1 VQFRWNKPGLA
12 ELRGKRKSLLRHE
25 MSTDEDVLDGGSVDQ
40 KPPELM
46 TATEH
51 FMARK
56 FKEARGMR
64 YEKRA
69 ILKATGTS
77 ISKKQN
83 ISVNSYVKEVLQ
95 DLVYVDTVIGNNV
108 HATEDLM
115 ELSNEG
121 LVVSTNSLETMPK
134 HLTGVKVA

>member
-1 VQFRWNKPGLA
+1 
-12 ELRGKRKSLLRHE
+12 
-25 MSTDEDVLDGGSVDQ
+25 MSTDEDVLDGGSMDK

-69 ILKATGTS
+69 ILKATGRS
-77 ISKKQN
+77 SSKKQN